1 MAIPKNP
8 SVNSIPRTS
17 LTSVVAEKLREK
29 IVQGEIQEGE
39 QLRQDAV
46 AQEFAV
52 SRIPVREALR
62 QLEAEG
68 LITIVP
74 HRGAVVSLLSCEEIE
89 ELFEMRAILEP
100 EVLRVS
106 IPNLNESDFLKA
118 EQILDTYDAALRNEG
133 NISEWGR
140 LNWQF
145 HSTLY
150 AGAHRPQFMNVI
162 RTVNYNGERYIRLQ
176 LYLTRALERARKE
189 HHMLLALCR
198 KRNVERACELL
209 SAHIRTA
216 GKSLSQFVTEHR
228 QQKEQQGGVESATS
242 SASA

>member
-1 MAIPKNP
+1 MAATQNT
-8 SVNSIPRTS
+8 SANSIPRTS

-39 QLRQDAV
+39 QLRQDAI

-62 QLEAEG
+62 QLEVEG

-74 HRGAVVSLLSCEEIE
+74 HRGAVVSLLSCDEIE
-89 ELFEMRAILEP
+89 ELFEIRAILEP
-100 EVLRVS
+100 EVLRAS
-106 IPNLNESDFLKA
+106 IPNLKEADFEKA
-118 EQILDTYDAALRNEG
+118 EQILETYDAALRNEG
-133 NISEWGR
+133 DISEWGR

-150 AGAHRPQFMNVI
+150 AGANRPQFMNVI
-162 RTVNYNGERYIRLQ
+162 RTINYNGERYIRLQ

-189 HHMLLALCR
+189 HHMLLGFSK
-198 KRNVERACELL
+198 KRNIQDACELL
-209 SAHIRTA
+209 ARHIRTA

-228 QQKEQQGGVESATS
+228 QQREQSNLGSTATS
-242 SASA
+242 ASV

>member
-1 MAIPKNP
+1 MENRAFMISPQNP
-8 SVNSIPRTS
+8 SSNSIPRTS

-39 QLRQDAV
+39 QLRQDAI

-62 QLEAEG
+62 QLE
-68 LITIVP
+68 
-74 HRGAVVSLLSCEEIE
+74 
-89 ELFEMRAILEP
+89 P
-100 EVLRVS
+100 EVLRAS
-106 IPNLNESDFLKA
+106 IPNLKESDFAAA
-118 EQILDTYDAALRNEG
+118 EQILETYDNSLGDEG
-133 NISEWGR
+133 DISEWGR

-162 RTVNYNGERYIRLQ
+162 RNINFNGERYIRLQ

-189 HHMLLALCR
+189 HHMLLSLCR
-198 KRNVERACELL
+198 KRQIDRACELL
-209 SAHIRTA
+209 ASHIRTA

-228 QQKEQQGGVESATS
+228 QQKEQGGVTNASS
-242 SASA
+242 SASAA